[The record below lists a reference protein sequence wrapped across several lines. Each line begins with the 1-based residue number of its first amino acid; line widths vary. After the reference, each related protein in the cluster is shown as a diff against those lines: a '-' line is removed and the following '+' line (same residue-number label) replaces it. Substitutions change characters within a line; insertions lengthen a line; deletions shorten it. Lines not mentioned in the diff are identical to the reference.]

1 MKTSSWKPTRRSLV
15 QAAAIVP
22 FAAVAGSAANSAVK
36 VGLLGAGG
44 RGSSLTGYMRSNTR
58 GQLVALADIQ
68 DSQIEKAK
76 KRIPYSDLKVYKDY
90 NEMLA
95 SDIDAVIIAT
105 PVFKHAEHFEA
116 AVKAGKHIYIEKP
129 AAGTIADC
137 KRIMRAADSAGS
149 KINITF
155 GFQRRYAPVY
165 QRAKKLIDS
174 GAVGKINAAHAHFIK
189 NLGAQL
195 AMGTAAKPATEL
207 ERVQNWKYWRE
218 TFGGALVETF
228 VHSVDA
234 LNMFMGGHPS
244 SAYGSGG
251 RRVMTIGDLLDHI
264 DVAFTYPSGL
274 RASLTGS
281 FIASPKYRDVNEV
294 YFCEN
299 GTIETA
305 QEYWIHYRNGFNDY
319 KKEDS
324 PRNIGIDSV
333 VAFIDRVAD
342 GKLENAGVRGAESTL
357 TAIMG
362 QMAIDKKREVT
373 WDEVIRS

>member
-1 MKTSSWKPTRRSLV
+1 MKNSSWKPTRRSLV

-44 RGSSLTGYMRSNTR
+44 RGSSLTRYMRSNTR

-149 KINITF
+149 KVNITF

-174 GAVGKINAAHAHFIK
+174 GAVGKINYAHAHFIK

-195 AMGTAAKPATEL
+195 AMGAAPKPTTEL

-218 TFGGALVETF
+218 TFGGAIVETF

-234 LNMFMGGHPS
+234 LNMFMGGHPR

-251 RRVMTIGDLLDHI
+251 RSVMTIGDLLDHV
-264 DVAFTYPSGL
+264 DVSFNYADGL
-274 RASLTGS
+274 DASLTGS

-305 QEYWIHYRNGFNDY
+305 QEYWIYYRNGFNDY

-333 VAFIDRVAD
+333 VSFIDRVAD

-357 TAIMG
+357 SAIMG
-362 QMAIDKKREVT
+362 QMAIDQKREVT

>member
-1 MKTSSWKPTRRSLV
+1 MKPTRRSVV

-22 FAAVAGSAANSAVK
+22 FAAVAGTAANSAVK

-44 RGSSLTGYMRSNTR
+44 RGSSLSGYMRSTTR
-58 GQLVALADIQ
+58 AQLVAVADIQ

-76 KRIPYSDLKVYKDY
+76 KRIPYGNLKVYKDY

-155 GFQRRYAPVY
+155 GFQRRYGHVY
-165 QRAKKLIDS
+165 QRAKKLLDS
-174 GAVGKINAAHAHFIK
+174 GAVGKVNNAHAHFIK

-195 AMGTAAKPATEL
+195 AMGPAPKPATEL
-207 ERVQNWKYWRE
+207 ERVRNWFYWRDL
-218 TFGGALVETF
+218 FGGAIIETF
-228 VHSVDA
+228 VHSIDA
-234 LNMFMGGHPS
+234 LNMFVGGHPR

-251 RRVMTIGDLLDHI
+251 RRVMKVGDLLDHV
-264 DVAFTYPSGL
+264 DVVFTYEDGL
-274 RASLTGS
+274 RASFTGS
-281 FIASPKYRDVNEV
+281 YIASPKYRDVKEV
-294 YFCEN
+294 YFCDE

-342 GKLENAGVRGAESTL
+342 GRLENVGVRGAESTL
-357 TAIMG
+357 SAIMG
-362 QMAIDKKREVT
+362 QMAIDQKREVT